1 MNRMLMKKLFMI
13 LLGNFIL
20 AFGVNC
26 FMLPNGIIMGGAT
39 GIGLTNHKFTGIS
52 LSYAVWVLTVSCF
65 FWACFLWERLLPCPL
80 F

>member
-39 GIGLTNHKFTGIS
+39 GIGLTIHKFTGIS
-52 LSYAVWVLTVSCF
+52 LSYAV
-65 FWACFLWERLLPCPL
+65 
-80 F
+80 